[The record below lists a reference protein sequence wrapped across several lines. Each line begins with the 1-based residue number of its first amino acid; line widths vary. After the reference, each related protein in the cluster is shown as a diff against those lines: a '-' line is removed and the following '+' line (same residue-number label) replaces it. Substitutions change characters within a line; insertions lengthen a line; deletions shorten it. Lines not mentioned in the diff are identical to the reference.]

1 VLAPIDFTRL
11 ETAFADRHGWI
22 ELAIIAACMGVGW
35 VVDRRFRIRTEDRT
49 DVVRMGL
56 GGVNRLIFPLTTLA
70 LLIVAYYVSRRFV
83 PPFFF
88 AIAIPMLVALAAI
101 RLVVYALRGMFGGA
115 AWLRSSERAI
125 GFTIWGFAILY
136 FVGVLPE
143 VGAELDAIE
152 IPLGSTP
159 TSLLTIGKGALVVL
173 LTLVVTLWLS
183 GLIERRLMRSRLD
196 QSVRVV
202 MAKVVHAV
210 MIAVGVLIAL
220 RAIGF
225 DLTLLSVF
233 GGALGVGIGL
243 GLQKLAANYIAGF
256 TMLLDRSIRMGDLIT
271 VDNRFG
277 VVSKVT
283 SRYVVV
289 RSLDGIDAI
298 VPNETLVT
306 TTVLN
311 HSYSNNEIRVGVPV
325 QISYD
330 SDVDQALALMKEAA
344 QRESRVLKAP
354 NPPAAFLVGFGESAI
369 NLELGVWIN
378 DPENGQLDLRSTLN
392 QTIWQAFR
400 EHGIRIPF
408 PQREYR
414 VVNVPGASAGPV
426 GDAPS
431 ASPKSGG

>member
-1 VLAPIDFTRL
+1 VLAPIDLTRL
-11 ETAFADRHGWI
+11 ENALAHRNGWI
-22 ELAIIAACMGVGW
+22 EVAIIAACLAIAW
-35 VVDRRFRIRTEDRT
+35 VVDRRFRIRTDDRT
-49 DVVRMGL
+49 DVVRLGL
-56 GGVNRLIFPLTTLA
+56 GGVNRLIFPLTA
-70 LLIVAYYVSRRFV
+70 LVLLVAAYYLSRRFV

-88 AIAIPMLVALAAI
+88 SIAIPMLVALAAI

-115 AWLRSSERAI
+115 AWLKSSERAI
-125 GFTIWGFAILY
+125 GFTIWGFVVLY

-152 IPLGSTP
+152 IPLGRTP
-159 TSLLTIGKGALVVL
+159 ISLLTIGKGALVVL

-183 GLIERRLMRSRLD
+183 GLIERRLMQSQLD

-202 MAKVVHAV
+202 MAKVVHAL

-220 RAIGF
+220 EAIGF

-256 TMLLDRSIRMGDLIT
+256 TILLDRSIRMGDLIT

-277 VVSKVT
+277 IVTKVT
-283 SRYVVV
+283 SRYAVI

-325 QISYD
+325 QVSYD
-330 SDVDQALALMKEAA
+330 SDVEQALALMVEAA
-344 QRESRVLKAP
+344 MREPRVLKAP
-354 NPPAAFLVGFGESAI
+354 NPPAAFLVGFGDSAI

-378 DPENGQLDLRSTLN
+378 DPENGQLALRSALN
-392 QTIWQAFR
+392 HAIWKAFQ

-414 VVNVPGASAGPV
+414 VVHAPGGPPAPG
-426 GDAPS
+426 GDAPAAPFRP
-431 ASPKSGG
+431 AS

>member
-11 ETAFADRHGWI
+11 ETALANRNGWI
-22 ELAIIAACMGVGW
+22 ELAIIAACMVIGW
-35 VVDRRFRIRTEDRT
+35 AVDRRFRIRTEDRT
-49 DVVRMGL
+49 DVVRLGL

-70 LLIVAYYVSRRFV
+70 LLVVAFYVSRRFV

-88 AIAIPMLVALAAI
+88 SIAIPMLVALAAI

-125 GFTIWGFAILY
+125 GFTIWGFVILY

-143 VGAELDAIE
+143 VGAELDAIQ
-152 IPLGSTP
+152 IPLGRTP

-183 GLIERRLMRSRLD
+183 GLIERRLMQSQLD

-256 TMLLDRSIRMGDLIT
+256 TILLDRSIRMGDLIT
-271 VDNRFG
+271 VDSRFG

-283 SRYVVV
+283 SRYVVI

-330 SDVDQALALMKEAA
+330 SDVDQALALMVAAA
-344 QRESRVLKAP
+344 QREPRVLKAP
-354 NPPAAFLVGFGESAI
+354 NPPAAFLVGFGDSAI

-378 DPENGQLDLRSTLN
+378 DPENGQLALRSALN

-400 EHGIRIPF
+400 DHGIRIPF

-414 VVNVPGASAGPV
+414 VVNVPAAGAGPV
-426 GDAPS
+426 GSVPPDPLQ
-431 ASPKSGG
+431 PPG